1 MSNISLAEHAQIK
14 STFIFSQ
21 IFETPEDTAKN
32 PFEFRMDP
40 HEHKLPGDFESP
52 TITGY
57 LLHRTVSYPI
67 LTNAPLVHTQA
78 PIKSPELT
86 ILWLL

>member
-67 LTNAPLVHTQA
+67 
-78 PIKSPELT
+78 
-86 ILWLL
+86 